1 MTTREQVHQA
11 LDTLGDTE
19 LRAVAHVVAALRARQ
34 LSARAMDP
42 VSYGPLYREFAA
54 EDRALAERG
63 MAGFAGGLELE
74 DRS

>member
-1 MTTREQVHQA
+1 MTPREQVHRD
-11 LDTLGDTE
+11 LVTLGDPE